1 MEITETLVMDE
12 LQEHTI
18 RETLLIL
25 KEKGIRLSID
35 DFGAGYSSLGSF
47 VHVPASTIKLDRS
60 FLLNDENPERQLK
73 IMRGIVRMSEE
84 LDAGIVCEG
93 VETEK
98 DLKIMRQIEAYI
110 AQGYFYS
117 KPEPQDV
124 FEANLDKQCPFPPFP
139 IGGTQYELHLR
150 KVRQTHAGNDSRAE
164 M

>member
-1 MEITETLVMDE
+1 MEE

-18 RETLLIL
+18 RETLFTL

-84 LDAGIVCEG
+84 LDAEIVCEG
-93 VETEK
+93 VETEE
-98 DLKIMRQIEAYI
+98 DLELMRQIEAYV
-110 AQGYFYS
+110 AQGYYYS
-117 KPEPQDV
+117 RPQPQEE
-124 FEANLDKQCPFPPFP
+124 FEAHLDAQ
-139 IGGTQYELHLR
+139 
-150 KVRQTHAGNDSRAE
+150 
-164 M
+164 